1 MSALL
6 RPALAALSAALLS
19 LALAIALASAP
30 AHAAKR
36 MELALEDDGV
46 FVDRAFYDRER
57 ALSQARALG
66 ITRIR
71 ANVIWRAANA
81 SQADLRQRPAN
92 IVYDWRRWDS
102 LIDAAARYGIRVQ
115 LTLTAPAPAYAT
127 ADHRPGVFGPDARQF
142 GSFVR
147 AAVKHFKGRVD
158 RYAMYNEPD
167 LGAWLEPLDLA
178 PALYRELYI
187 AGYRAAK
194 SVDRKA
200 KVLFGEVLAYRRSK
214 SELSPLRFIREVTCT
229 TQLKAGT
236 RRKPPRMRSGP
247 CKGLRADGFAHHPY
261 DYLHSPSQP
270 NADPDGATMAQLW
283 RLTGTLKAL
292 AKLHALSTPSGKEL
306 PVYLTEFG
314 YFHSGAYRISEA
326 RRAAY
331 LPRAY
336 AIAQRYP
343 TVREMTQYTLVNP
356 PYGLLGS
363 YFDLG
368 IVGLDGNPLPSYNA
382 LAAWASQ
389 AASKGQVVLPGGP
402 ISLPP
407 ARTP

>member
-1 MSALL
+1 V
-6 RPALAALSAALLS
+6 SAARRLP
-19 LALAIALASAP
+19 AAIALAAALLLALAAAP

-36 MELALEDDGV
+36 MELGLQDEGV

-57 ALSQARALG
+57 ALNQARALG
-66 ITRIR
+66 VSRIR
-71 ANVIWRAANA
+71 ANVIWATANRT
-81 SQADLRQRPAN
+81 QADSRSRPAN

-115 LTLTAPAPAYAT
+115 LTLTGAAPAYAT
-127 ADHRPGVFGPDARQF
+127 ADHRRGVFGPNAREF
-142 GSFVR
+142 GAFVR
-147 AAVKHFKGRVD
+147 AAVRHFKGRVD
-158 RYAMYNEPD
+158 RYAMWNEAD
-167 LGAWLEPLDLA
+167 LAAWLAPFDLA

-194 SVDRKA
+194 SEDPKA
-200 KVLFGEVLAYRRSK
+200 KVLFGELLAYRRSK

-229 TQLKAGT
+229 TQIKAAT
-236 RRKPPRMRSGP
+236 RRKPPRMRRGP
-247 CKGLRADGFAHHPY
+247 CKGLHADGFAHHPY

-270 NADPDGATMAQLW
+270 NDDPDGATMAQLW
-283 RLTGTLKAL
+283 RLTGTLKTL
-292 AKLHALSTPSGKEL
+292 AKLHVLSTPAGKEL

-314 YFHSGAYRISEA
+314 YFHTGAYRISEA
-326 RRAAY
+326 RRASY

-343 TVREMTQYTLVNP
+343 SVREMTQYTLINP

-368 IVGLDGNPLPSYNA
+368 IVGLDGTPLPSYNA
-382 LAAWASQ
+382 LAAWAAQ
-389 AASKGQVVLPGGP
+389 AASKGQVALPGGP